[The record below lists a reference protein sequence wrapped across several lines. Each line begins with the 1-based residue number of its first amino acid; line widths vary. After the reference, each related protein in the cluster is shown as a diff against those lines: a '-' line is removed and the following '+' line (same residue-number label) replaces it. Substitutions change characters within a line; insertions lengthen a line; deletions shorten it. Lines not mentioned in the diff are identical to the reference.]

1 MSQDADLIEILWKQD
16 IDIGIPRDHFLF
28 PEDQESSG
36 EDVDTATLKDKLD
49 LKVEKLQFFLFE
61 KRKEKMVGTAM
72 WRLCHKEILH
82 VRGRPTKVLAVNCME
97 ASSSNEQQ

>member
-16 IDIGIPRDHFLF
+16 IDIGVPRDHFLF
-28 PEDQESSG
+28 PEDQESSS

-61 KRKEKMVGTAM
+61 KRNKKWSALQCEGCVIKRYYM
-72 WRLCHKEILH
+72 LEE
-82 VRGRPTKVLAVNCME
+82 GRQKCWL
-97 ASSSNEQQ
+97 